1 MSQIL
6 NNKMLLDE
14 SALARN
20 EGEEERAWR
29 ERVAFHAA
37 RWTRESY
44 EAVCNFM
51 NDLLVTRYHENHE
64 VNHEVLDELWALAC
78 DLKIT
83 YHRMVEVLL

>member
-64 VNHEVLDELWALAC
+64 VNHEVRCSEHGGLQTIVGGW
-78 DLKIT
+78 T
-83 YHRMVEVLL
+83 PSWTPR